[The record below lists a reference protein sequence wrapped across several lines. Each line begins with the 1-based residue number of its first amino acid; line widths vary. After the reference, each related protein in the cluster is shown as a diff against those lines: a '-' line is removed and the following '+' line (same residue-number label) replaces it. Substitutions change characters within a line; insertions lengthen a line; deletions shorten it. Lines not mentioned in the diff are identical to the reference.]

1 VNESS
6 IPLYAGGPPQ
16 SDQIFLQNL
25 GASQEYVDQMRWE
38 KAGGDSLTT
47 WLDRTLS
54 QSSVGSDQ
62 DSPLIPAEEARARLK
77 HESVT
82 FDIPDSGIREA
93 TYQSMLKRQYDKR
106 AAEDAIQRGP
116 HGFLAGARGLGIE
129 LARQAIDPINLAAAF
144 VPVVGEVRMAEM
156 LAAAGTS
163 WAARA
168 GVFAKVG
175 AIEGTVGT
183 AMLEPAMHYM
193 AGQLQEDY
201 TMADSLLN
209 IAFGGVI
216 GGGLHVGVG
225 SIKEWYVGRGVALAP
240 GEAPNHL
247 IVPAQGEI
255 PERIAALDRGTRIE
269 IGKAALAQAIDGRE
283 IDIAPMLDLA
293 GIEASVNAQERKPG
307 FLKSAEE
314 LFAQRQE
321 ERLRGTPGF
330 LQSGLDKLAIKDL
343 DEAIAAEDARIQE
356 RISGEIQNQLGKIED
371 ARQRELQQRI
381 ATQEPDTTATQ
392 LADLMERQQARKELL
407 ESPARLVE
415 EAKARDLTVNEIKDK
430 LNRMQAAGER
440 DIKTYKEAALRQIS
454 SVSPDI
460 IHRLNEARKT
470 AAERTQSLAKAAQS
484 PESGI
489 PRESLQLSAE
499 AERIVKE
506 ESTPVDQP
514 DSATARTALQD
525 AEAELKRLVADEA
538 SLHEAFPVEDAAI
551 KQAKDDKNILTAL
564 AQCHLRRG

>member
-1 VNESS
+1 MNESS

-54 QSSVGSDQ
+54 QSSVGSNQ

-255 PERIAALDRGTRIE
+255 PERIAALDRDTRIE

-293 GIEASVNAQERKPG
+293 TITQRATDQETRPG

-314 LFAQRQE
+314 VLAQRRA

-330 LQSGLDKLAIKDL
+330 LQTGLDKLAIQEL
-343 DEAIAAEDARIQE
+343 DAAQAEQAGRIQE
-356 RISGEIQNQLGKIED
+356 RIAGEIQNELGKIED
-371 ARQRELQQRI
+371 ARQRELSQRI
-381 ATQEPDTTATQ
+381 ATQEPNITATQ
-392 LADLMERQQARKELL
+392 LADLMERQQARTELL
-407 ESPARLVE
+407 AQPARLVE
-415 EAKARDLTVNEIKDK
+415 EAKQRDVTVNE
-430 LNRMQAAGER
+430 LRELLERRQAAGER
-440 DIKTYKEAALRQIS
+440 DIKTYKEAALRQIAQ
-454 SVSPDI
+454 VSPDVI
-460 IHRLNEARKT
+460 TRLNDARKT
-470 AAERTQSLAKAAQS
+470 AAERVQGVAKAAQS

-489 PRESLQLSAE
+489 AREDLQLSEE
-499 AERIVKE
+499 AARLVKD
-506 ESTPVDQP
+506 ESVPADQP
-514 DSATARTALQD
+514 DSATARAMVQ
-525 AEAELKRLVADEA
+525 EAERELKQFVPDDARLN
-538 SLHEAFPVEDAAI
+538 EAFRSEEAAI
-551 KQAKDDKNILTAL
+551 RQANDDSTILTAL
-564 AQCHLRRG
+564 AQCHLRKG

>member
-1 VNESS
+1 MNESS

-54 QSSVGSDQ
+54 QSSVGSNQ

-225 SIKEWYVGRGVALAP
+225 SIKEWYVGRGAALAP

-247 IVPAQGEI
+247 MVPAQGEI
-255 PERIAALDRGTRIE
+255 PERIAALDRDTRIE

-293 GIEASVNAQERKPG
+293 TITQRATDQETRPG

-314 LFAQRQE
+314 VLAQRRA

-330 LQSGLDKLAIKDL
+330 LQTGLDKLAIQEL
-343 DEAIAAEDARIQE
+343 DAAQAEQAGRIQE
-356 RISGEIQNQLGKIED
+356 RIAGEIQNELGKIED
-371 ARQRELQQRI
+371 ARQRELSQRI
-381 ATQEPDTTATQ
+381 ATQEPNITATQ
-392 LADLMERQQARKELL
+392 LADLMERQQARTELL
-407 ESPARLVE
+407 AQPARLVE
-415 EAKARDLTVNEIKDK
+415 EAKQRDVTVNE
-430 LNRMQAAGER
+430 LRELLERRQAAGER
-440 DIKTYKEAALRQIS
+440 DIKTYKEAALRQIAQ
-454 SVSPDI
+454 VSPDVI
-460 IHRLNEARKT
+460 TRLNDARKT
-470 AAERTQSLAKAAQS
+470 AAERVQGVAKAAQS

-489 PRESLQLSAE
+489 AREDLQLSEE
-499 AERIVKE
+499 AARLVKD
-506 ESTPVDQP
+506 ESVPADQP
-514 DSATARTALQD
+514 DSATARAMVQ
-525 AEAELKRLVADEA
+525 EAERELKQFVPDDARLN
-538 SLHEAFPVEDAAI
+538 EAFRSEEAAI
-551 KQAKDDKNILTAL
+551 RQANDDSTILTAL
-564 AQCHLRRG
+564 AQCHLRKG